1 MFGIFSQVQGWVR
14 IKGNTDGTKIG
25 NVSDSLKTNVTASV
39 LPTGASTEST
49 LSTLSGKLNPLTN
62 DPSISA
68 SGIVVRP
75 IPYKPATFNL
85 SAVTIPLGNNK
96 SMLAL
101 LNPTGSTVILKLQYL
116 KIINNQTTGVTG
128 VAADFRIR
136 RITGLSAG
144 TAVVPQAFD
153 TNDTLGAGIIA
164 AHNGTVAG
172 EFATD
177 LMRYVWSSDEWGT
190 GASDVELKVK
200 DTAAGTYS
208 TVPNMVLDAFGIT
221 VNIAKDY
228 WKGRSEYDADI
239 YVGMVLEFTVNNTS
253 NITKVVGV
261 NMVFHEVTTP

>member
-190 GASDVELKVK
+190 GASDVESGDHAQQQMGYMFQNQLEAK
-200 DTAAGTYS
+200 TITLRA
-208 TVPNMVLDAFGIT
+208 NQGIT
-221 VNIAKDY
+221 IKCVTNTTAGNFDF
-228 WKGRSEYDADI
+228 E
-239 YVGMVLEFTVNNTS
+239 MCFTQ
-253 NITKVVGV
+253 
-261 NMVFHEVTTP
+261 EVP